1 MSENRVSVLGEL
13 FITQY
18 GHAAIG
24 YGAGT
29 INDAQYG
36 KAHESLF
43 RYVRNLEKA
52 INNTRP
58 IEDALNERI
67 AELETERDQAKNE
80 LADIRKMV
88 TVSKNYSELWEEREW
103 LSNKLTYAERCIDEG
118 NARIAK
124 IIAERDEVRAIVEKL
139 IKVGNKLG
147 KFTLI
152 LDSLSANGFV
162 DDWIA
167 LVDEWKESE
176 K

>member
-1 MSENRVSVLGEL
+1 
-13 FITQY
+13 
-18 GHAAIG
+18 
-24 YGAGT
+24 
-29 INDAQYG
+29 
-36 KAHESLF
+36 
-43 RYVRNLEKA
+43 
-52 INNTRP
+52 
-58 IEDALNERI
+58 LNERI